1 MRRLVVACALASG
14 LASAACGTSRQSG
27 ICGDVS
33 PAPSGSGDVAALD
46 KQAEEAWALRGDE
59 AKAAAA
65 IQAWSDALKVEPSRA
80 DLRVKLAHAH
90 YFLADSLL
98 WVHKNIGNSDA
109 AGDQMVQHYRE
120 AANHAE
126 LALGQ
131 KYPAFRSKYCARQP
145 FSTALEQL
153 DKDAVPAM
161 YWYAA
166 ALSRWALNTSLIE
179 VLNQSDR
186 IRAMME
192 LTKRLDPTYWYYASD
207 RYLGGFYTKIP
218 YPAGDL
224 EKSRKHFE
232 NAIQNAPQYLA
243 TRVVYAEMN
252 ASKAGDKP
260 LFKRLLEEVL
270 AFDLKSAPELEPEN
284 AAEQKKA
291 KYYLDDID
299 NLVSE

>member
-1 MRRLVVACALASG
+1 MRRLILACALASG
-14 LASAACGTSRQSG
+14 LASAACGTSRLSG

-33 PAPSGSGDVAALD
+33 PAPSGSGDVTALD

-59 AKAAAA
+59 AKTAAA
-65 IQAWSDALKVEPSRA
+65 IQAWDEALKVDPSRA

-98 WVHKNIGNSDA
+98 WVHKNIENSDA

-120 AANHAE
+120 AANQAE

-186 IRAMME
+186 IRSMME
-192 LTKRLDPTYWYYASD
+192 LTKRLDPTYWYYAAD

>member
-1 MRRLVVACALASG
+1 MRPWILAFAIASG

-27 ICGDVS
+27 ICGDVN
-33 PAPSGSGDVAALD
+33 PAPSGSGDVTALD
-46 KQAEEAWALRGDE
+46 KSGDEAWAQRSDQT
-59 AKAAAA
+59 KAEAA
-65 IQAWSDALKVEPSRA
+65 IAAWTDALKVDPSRT
-80 DLRVKLAHAH
+80 DIRVKMAHAH

-98 WVHKNIGNSDA
+98 WIRKNIENNDA
-109 AGDQMVQHYRE
+109 AGDLMVKHYRE
-120 AANHAE
+120 AANQAE

-145 FSTALEQL
+145 FTTALEQL

-192 LTKRLDPTYWYYASD
+192 LTHRLDPSYWYFASD

-224 EKSRKHFE
+224 DKSRKHFE
-232 NAIQNAPQYLA
+232 TAIQNAPQYLA
-243 TRVVYAEMN
+243 TKVVFAEMN
-252 ASKAGDKP
+252 ASKAGDKA
-260 LFKRLLEEVL
+260 LFKRLLEEVI
-270 AFDLKSAPELEPEN
+270 AFDLKTAPELEPEN

-299 NLVSE
+299 NLVSQ